1 MTQATPAAVR
11 HPTDHEETV
20 NAATHALGF
29 AAGVVG
35 AVVVALAAL
44 RHGDPLQQWS
54 CGLYALLLVALY
66 AASTLSHLCRTPRA
80 RHFFRAADQAV
91 IFLFIAAAWT
101 PMAVSYMRGP
111 AWWLLHG
118 AMWVVAL
125 VGFASKAFLGRRV
138 HLGAV
143 SLVAYVILGWMPI
156 VAIWPM
162 ALAVPTGMLA
172 WFLAGGLCFTV
183 GTIFFKYDHR
193 IPYFHAAWHLFV
205 LAGTACHYCA
215 ILYYCTGLRHR

>member
-1 MTQATPAAVR
+1 MLQATPAIR
-11 HPTDHEETV
+11 HPSHHEEIA

-29 AAGVVG
+29 AAAIVG
-35 AVVVALAAL
+35 AIAVAAAAIA
-44 RHGDPLQQWS
+44 HGSAAQQFTV
-54 CGLYALLLVALY
+54 GVYALLLVALY
-66 AASTLSHLCRTPRA
+66 AASTLSHVYRDPVR
-80 RHFFRAADQAV
+80 RHFFRTADQAI

-101 PMAVSYMRGP
+101 PMAVSYMSTP
-111 AWWLLHG
+111 TWWLLHS
-118 AMWVVAL
+118 AMWIVAL

-143 SLVAYVILGWMPI
+143 SLVAYIILGWMPI

-162 ALAVPTGMLA
+162 SQAVPGGMLA
-172 WFLAGGLCFTV
+172 WFLAGGVCFTV

-193 IPYFHAAWHLFV
+193 IPYFHATWHLFV

-215 ILYYCTGLRHR
+215 IFYYCTGLPR